1 MFLHVP
7 KRRTVPTQ
15 ILKPGLQHRGHELS
29 SQGLEAPR
37 ASKTAEAR
45 DIRRATSDTTDT
57 RRQSS
62 ALPPS
67 VVCGCALASCAAR
80 QPPSASPK
88 PHALLRGRCRQP
100 AGPGAFPGPCQPHN
114 CHWRGKC
121 VILFSRHRATLRSAA
136 VTSGYWNLK
145 PASCRQAQNGKGRES
160 DMASRHPRARNGVRR
175 SGMKC
180 RRRMRRCA
188 GSQISH
194 GRQPH
199 CPRERH
205 FTAFAAAQAPAVTH
219 ASPAALRASVKAA
232 DVKGSDSRGLQGSRH
247 PIPGRAG
254 AARAGGRA
262 RQPLSS
268 REVARSHPNIEIK
281 SRRGKR
287 ASRTWVWAGSAR
299 WLSGTPATLRV

>member
-1 MFLHVP
+1 MP

-15 ILKPGLQHRGHELS
+15 ILKPDLQHRGHELS

-45 DIRRATSDTTDT
+45 DIRRA
-57 RRQSS
+57 
-62 ALPPS
+62 LPPS
-67 VVCGCALASCAAR
+67 VVYGCALASCAAR

-88 PHALLRGRCRQP
+88 PHALQRGRCRQP

-175 SGMKC
+175 SGIAC
-180 RRRMRRCA
+180 RTRMRRCA

-232 DVKGSDSRGLQGSRH
+232 DVKGSDSRGLGFRDSKEAGIPYLGARGQHAPAAEHASRAAREKSQVH
-247 PIPGRAG
+247 TRTSKSNEENAHSAPGRG
-254 AARAGGRA
+254 RAARAGCRA
-262 RQPLSS
+262 RRQ
-268 REVARSHPNIEIK
+268 RS
-281 SRRGKR
+281 GF
-287 ASRTWVWAGSAR
+287 
-299 WLSGTPATLRV
+299 RV